1 MEIKKN
7 VKAEARLNSTAEAT
21 TTSIARD
28 AEKERDA
35 RARDAKKENGR

>member
-1 MEIKKN
+1 MQIEKN
-7 VKAEARLNSTAEAT
+7 AKAEARVNSIAEAT
-21 TTSIARD
+21 TTSTARD